1 MSSDG
6 VLGDVAEK
14 LKSLGGNWASYSV
27 LGSFLLYVLGY
38 LTIRF
43 YLTAFGIAIDLAVLD
58 ERYVFAGA
66 KFLVYVVSAVSTVVM
81 LWLLIGAVGYLPY
94 RLVTRNRRADV
105 AQQASRWQR
114 FCAWV
119 SQPERLSLAGI
130 VFSVAVIQLF
140 MKQCFFFSN
149 LLLRTSFPRE
159 PQWLAGF
166 LLAENENSFEL
177 YFSGLIVAT
186 LISLALLLLLR
197 NKPRPT
203 SWSSFLFWV
212 FAFLVTAQTLLL
224 PVNYGYL
231 LAHNDLPKVATIDG
245 DKPLKPNEE
254 AWLVW
259 EGKEGLSFLVRRK
272 DGDAAVRSLVTLK
285 QKDVKRTEIIG
296 YSRILREL
304 FVKP

>member
-105 AQQASRWQR
+105 AQQSSRWQR
-114 FCAWV
+114 FCA
-119 SQPERLSLAGI
+119 
-130 VFSVAVIQLF
+130 
-140 MKQCFFFSN
+140 
-149 LLLRTSFPRE
+149 
-159 PQWLAGF
+159 
-166 LLAENENSFEL
+166 
-177 YFSGLIVAT
+177 
-186 LISLALLLLLR
+186 
-197 NKPRPT
+197 
-203 SWSSFLFWV
+203 
-212 FAFLVTAQTLLL
+212 
-224 PVNYGYL
+224 
-231 LAHNDLPKVATIDG
+231 
-245 DKPLKPNEE
+245 
-254 AWLVW
+254 
-259 EGKEGLSFLVRRK
+259 
-272 DGDAAVRSLVTLK
+272 
-285 QKDVKRTEIIG
+285 
-296 YSRILREL
+296 
-304 FVKP
+304 